1 MEVQKTGGNV
11 IEDQHH
17 SDEITGPDYLRLQAL
32 RNVIY
37 HNARRYWLEALS
49 RWTNF
54 LVVLSGTATAASM
67 GPILK
72 LPQETVTFS
81 LGALTAVLGAS
92 SLVFDFAVRA
102 KNHEIIAKQY
112 FALLGD
118 IDGTVAVSAED
129 VAKWKKSFAE
139 IAANEPPTMRALD
152 AVAQNEASQAIFGD
166 EVRILE
172 VTWWHRIFKNIWAF
186 GGTVFDEKPSR

>member
-1 MEVQKTGGNV
+1 MEVQKTGENMM
-11 IEDQHH
+11 EEQYQ
-17 SDEITGPDYLRLQAL
+17 SDEIVGADYLRLQAL

-37 HNARRYWLEALS
+37 HNARRYWLEALY

-72 LPQETVTFS
+72 LPQETVTLA
-81 LGALTAVLGAS
+81 LGALTAILGAS

-112 FALLGD
+112 FALLGE

-129 VAKWKKSFAE
+129 VAKWKKAFAE

-166 EVRILE
+166 DVRLLE
-172 VTWWHRIFKNIWAF
+172 VTWYQRAFKNVWAF
-186 GGTVFDEKPSR
+186 GGAVFNELPSR